1 MLGIESQ
8 RWKNQADRGLR
19 YPSEARQDETS
30 ADRRESK
37 EPAGPFTLGKRT
49 RTRESSQKDYGRPK
63 KLPKQGHSASEF
75 GKERRE

>member
-1 MLGIESQ
+1 MLEIQSQ

-19 YPSEARQDETS
+19 YPSEAKTDEAS
-30 ADRRESK
+30 ADRRASGELA
-37 EPAGPFTLGKRT
+37 EPFTLGKRT

-63 KLPKQGHSASEF
+63 KLPKQGHIASKF